1 MTNLTLPQ
9 PYAEPMQRCLVDLLA
24 QMTAAYQQTKAE
36 RQVLSAALLD
46 SEDEFTVL
54 EELELVTTDLR
65 GYAGQVLAWGRIEDE
80 RTATAHL
87 QRLRL
92 LSIPSVAAFYCELGD
107 DYPLLKD
114 YVRQLDYLR
123 LLLLEFLQAARA

>member
-9 PYAEPMQRCLVDLLA
+9 PYAEPMQRCISDLLA
-24 QMTAAYQQTKAE
+24 QMTTAYQQARAE
-36 RQVLSAALLD
+36 RQSLSTALPGA
-46 SEDEFTVL
+46 EDEFTVL

-65 GYAGQVLAWGRIEDE
+65 GYAGQVLVRGQIEDE
-80 RTATAHL
+80 RAAVAHL

-92 LSIPSVAAFYCELGD
+92 LGIPSVAAFYFEQGG

-123 LLLLEFLQAARA
+123 LLLLEFLQGLAS